1 MSFHLPEKGA
11 IRGVDHRP
19 PSKDEVIIVEDER
32 LPRVKKSVFPFA
44 EKVGERSSAGPEM
57 IPGANS
63 FGLFA
68 LCAAHSGEFAPKR
81 ARSPTRQF
89 MYIRF
94 LIRILLTASSLTA
107 CLPTKRCDTG
117 NKSTGYRRLSRFT
130 EFHGL

>member
-89 MYIRF
+89 MYIRVFDSHSAHRLF
-94 LIRILLTASSLTA
+94 LNG
-107 CLPTKRCDTG
+107 LPP
-117 NKSTGYRRLSRFT
+117 NKTLRYRQ
-130 EFHGL
+130 